1 MGDDTMPQ
9 FQTGDMWTAYQTADL
24 FLITTNSTLRRDGAL
39 VMGRGIARQARD
51 RFPRLDKALGQQV
64 LSLCGNQGEYGLLV
78 SPRWPE
84 AKLGTFQ
91 VKFHFRQPASLEL
104 IQRSTTALHA
114 WCVEN
119 PEATVALNFPGIGNG
134 RLPRTAVLPILQQLP
149 DTVTIWE
156 YPSPHLTRTLHEPTQ
171 TATG

>member
-1 MGDDTMPQ
+1 MPQ
-9 FQTGDMWTAYQTADL
+9 FQTGDMWMAYPTTDL

-51 RFPRLDKALGQQV
+51 RFLGLGKVLGQHV
-64 LSLCGNQGEYGLLV
+64 LNLCGNQGEYGLLI

-84 AKLGTFQ
+84 AKLGVFQ
-91 VKFHFRQPASLEL
+91 VKRHYSHAASLEL
-104 IQRSTTALHA
+104 IQNSTTALCA
-114 WCVEN
+114 WCTEQ
-119 PEATVALNFPGIGNG
+119 PKATIALNFPGIGNG

-156 YPSPHLTRTLHEPTQ
+156 YPTHKDTS
-171 TATG
+171 